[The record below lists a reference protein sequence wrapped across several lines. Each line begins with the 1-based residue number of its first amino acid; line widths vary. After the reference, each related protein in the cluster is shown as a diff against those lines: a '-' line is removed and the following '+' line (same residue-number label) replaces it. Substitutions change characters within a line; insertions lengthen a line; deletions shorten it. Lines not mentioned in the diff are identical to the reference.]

1 MKLVY
6 SAKPVAVLKLS
17 EPTMS
22 LEPETRIT
30 VEKSLAMP
38 ASARETDRRERL
50 CLNLLIIF
58 FLASALILSFSETPL
73 FSYETGRKIRGYF
86 APFGMRQF
94 WRLFG
99 PDLRTY
105 NFYTLVVIEFADG
118 TIKLRELPRMEKLSV
133 WQRFVHEKE
142 RNVFVQTLPGP
153 PNKIFYPSV
162 ARYLAR
168 ANFDRNHPENPPTTI
183 GFYFIY
189 QDMPLP
195 LKEKWVY
202 RDQLPLL
209 TRKNLH
215 FVYRVMPSDLVN

>member
-30 VEKSLAMP
+30 VEKALSVGP
-38 ASARETDRRERL
+38 SARETKPRERL
-50 CLNLLIIF
+50 CLNLLILS
-58 FLASALILSFSETPL
+58 FLGSAIILSFSETPL

-118 TIKLRELPRMEKLSV
+118 TIKFRELPRMEKLSV

-168 ANFDRNHPENPPTTI
+168 ANFDRNHPENPPSTI
-183 GFYFIY
+183 SFYFIY

-215 FVYRVMPSDLVN
+215 FVYRVVPSDLVN

>member
-1 MKLVY
+1 
-6 SAKPVAVLKLS
+6 
-17 EPTMS
+17 MS
-22 LEPETRIT
+22 LEPDKRST
-30 VEKSLAMP
+30 VEESLAMP
-38 ASARETDRRERL
+38 PLSCETKPAERRFLSLFIL
-50 CLNLLIIF
+50 C
-58 FLASALILSFSETPL
+58 FLGAALILSFSETPL

-86 APFGMRQF
+86 APFGIRQF

-99 PDLRTY
+99 PDVRTY
-105 NFYTLVVIEFADG
+105 NFYTLVLIEFADG

-168 ANFDRNHPENPPTTI
+168 ANFDRNLPENPPRTI
-183 GFYFIY
+183 SFYFLY

-195 LKEKWVY
+195 LPDKWVY
-202 RDQLPLL
+202 RDNLPLL

-215 FVYRVMPSDLVN
+215 FVYQVMPSDLVN